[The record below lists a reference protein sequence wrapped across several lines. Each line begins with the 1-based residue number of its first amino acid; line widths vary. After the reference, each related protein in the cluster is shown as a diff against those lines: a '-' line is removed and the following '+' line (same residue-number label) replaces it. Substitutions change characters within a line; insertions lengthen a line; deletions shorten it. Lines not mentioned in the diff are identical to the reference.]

1 MTIATWPLCE
11 QPREKLLTH
20 GAEQLSDTELLA
32 VFLGNGTQ
40 KQTVTMLSQAI
51 LREFATVGRLLNADL
66 QSFCAISGVGVV
78 RFCQLQA
85 AKELVKRMYEEPL
98 AQKDV
103 LSDVAQVSRYLR
115 AQLMNA
121 EHEIFAVLMLDSQHR
136 LITFRRMFTGTIDS
150 AAVYPREL
158 LKQAL
163 KDNAAAII
171 LVHNHPSGIADP
183 SSADIALTREIKAAM
198 ALVDISVLDH
208 FIVGQGYVVSLS
220 QQGLM

>member
-1 MTIATWPLCE
+1 MTIVTWPLCE
-11 QPREKLLTH
+11 QPREKLLRQ
-20 GAEQLSDTELLA
+20 GAEQLSDSELLA

-40 KQTVTMLSQAI
+40 KQTVSMLSQAMM
-51 LREFATVGRLLNADL
+51 REFATVGRLLTADL
-66 QSFCAISGVGVV
+66 HSFCAISGVGVV

-98 AQKDV
+98 TQKNV

-136 LITFRRMFTGTIDS
+136 LIAFRRMFSGTIDS
-150 AAVYPREL
+150 AAVYPREI

-183 SSADIALTREIKAAM
+183 SRADIALTKEIKAAM

>member
-1 MTIATWPLCE
+1 MTIVTWPLCE
-11 QPREKLLTH
+11 QPREKLLKQ

-40 KQTVTMLSQAI
+40 KQTVSMLSQAMM
-51 LREFATVGRLLNADL
+51 REFATVGRLLTADL
-66 QSFCAISGVGVV
+66 HSFCAISGVGVV

-98 AQKDV
+98 TQKNV

-136 LITFRRMFTGTIDS
+136 LIAFRRMFSGTIDS
-150 AAVYPREL
+150 AAVYPREI

-183 SSADIALTREIKAAM
+183 SRADIALTKEIKAAM

>member
-1 MTIATWPLCE
+1 
-11 QPREKLLTH
+11 
-20 GAEQLSDTELLA
+20 
-32 VFLGNGTQ
+32 
-40 KQTVTMLSQAI
+40 MLSQAMM
-51 LREFATVGRLLNADL
+51 REFATVGRLLSADL

-103 LSDVAQVSRYLR
+103 LSDVTQVSRYLR

-136 LITFRRMFTGTIDS
+136 LIAFRHMFSGTIDS
-150 AAVYPREL
+150 AAVYPREI

-183 SSADIALTREIKAAM
+183 SRADIALTKEIRAAM

>member
-1 MTIATWPLCE
+1 MTLAIWPLSD
-11 QPREKLLTH
+11 QPREKLLQR

-32 VFLGNGTQ
+32 VLLSNGTQ
-40 KQTVTMLSQAI
+40 KHSVTELSHY
-51 LREFATVGRLLNADL
+51 LLKEFVTIGRLLNADVDT
-66 QSFCAISGVGVV
+66 FCAVPGVGVV
-78 RFCQLQA
+78 RYCQMQA

-98 AQKDV
+98 TQKNV
-103 LSDVAQVSRYLR
+103 LSDVTQVSRYLR
-115 AQLMNA
+115 AQLMTA
-121 EHEIFAVLMLDSQHR
+121 EQEIFAVLMLDSQHR
-136 LITFRRMFTGTIDS
+136 LIAFRRMFSGTIDS

-183 SSADIALTREIKAAM
+183 SSADIALTKEIKAAM

>member
-1 MTIATWPLCE
+1 MSLAIWPLND
-11 QPREKLLTH
+11 QPREKLLQR
-20 GAEQLSDTELLA
+20 GAAQLSNTELLA
-32 VFLGNGTQ
+32 VLLSNGTQ
-40 KQTVTMLSQAI
+40 KHSVTELSHH
-51 LREFATVGRLLNADL
+51 LLKEFATLGRLLNADVDT
-66 QSFCAISGVGVV
+66 FCSVPGVGVV
-78 RFCQLQA
+78 RYCQMQA

-98 AQKDV
+98 TQKNV
-103 LSDVAQVSRYLR
+103 LSDVTQVSRYLR
-115 AQLMNA
+115 AQLMT
-121 EHEIFAVLMLDSQHR
+121 EEQEIFALLMLDSQHR
-136 LITFRRMFTGTIDS
+136 LIAFRRMFAGTIDS

-183 SSADIALTREIKAAM
+183 SSADIALTKEIKAAM

>member
-11 QPREKLLTH
+11 QPREKLLRQ

-40 KQTVTMLSQAI
+40 KHTVSMLSQAMM
-51 LREFATVGRLLNADL
+51 REFATVGRLLTADL

-103 LSDVAQVSRYLR
+103 LSDVTQVSRYLR

-136 LITFRRMFTGTIDS
+136 LIVFRRMFSGTIDS
-150 AAVYPREL
+150 AAVYPREI

-183 SSADIALTREIKAAM
+183 SRADIALTKEISAAM